1 MTVDR
6 SNKRL
11 AQNAGFVLVAE
22 LAVQV
27 VRAATI
33 FVLARLFDDE
43 IVFGTY
49 VSLLALTT
57 LLAPVSQ
64 WGMNHVGVRAI
75 ARNVPFAETWAK
87 VTSTIGLGGLLGT
100 AVATIVGFTLL
111 DVRPIVAVAFG
122 LAQLVGFNTAQAA
135 TMMTEAHH
143 RSDVGLRINII
154 GGVVRLVMLAAF
166 WAIGQHT
173 LAVWSIFLVAGMV
186 GWGALSSFQVAR
198 AFSGAHGFALPTT
211 EDLRH
216 GGGFVFVQTSAS
228 GQTDVDK
235 FVLGANDLKADAA
248 IYSPAYRIVEM
259 STIPLIAV
267 VRATYAEF
275 FRRGASTVSAA
286 MAFAKQLT
294 VLASAYGVV
303 AGIGLF
309 LAAPLIFIILD
320 EEQFADADTVI
331 RWLALI
337 PLLKGLQ
344 YFPGNALTGAD
355 RHNVRSWIIFV
366 TAAINLVANLIFIP
380 QFGWKAAAVTT
391 LVAETLFA
399 AMLWTAVNVLARRE
413 LADGTSTSLPEA

>member
-1 MTVDR
+1 MAVDR

-43 IVFGTY
+43 EVFGTY

-87 VTSTIGLGGLLGT
+87 VTSTISLGGLLGT
-100 AVATIVGFTLL
+100 AVATIVGFVFL
-111 DVRPIVAVAFG
+111 DVRPVIALGFG
-122 LAQLVGFNTAQAA
+122 LAQLIGFNTAQAA

-154 GGVVRLVMLAAF
+154 GGIVRLAMLAAF
-166 WAIGQHT
+166 WLLGQHT
-173 LAVWSIFLVAGMV
+173 LGVWAIFLVGGMI
-186 GWGALSSFQVAR
+186 GWGLLSSYQVAHEFGGTHKL
-198 AFSGAHGFALPTT
+198 ASPTM

-216 GGGFVFVQTSAS
+216 GVGFVFVQTSSS

-235 FVLGANDLKADAA
+235 FILGANDLKADAA
-248 IYSPAYRIVEM
+248 IYSPAFRIVEM

-275 FRRGASTVSAA
+275 FRRGASNVSDA
-286 MAFAKQLT
+286 MAFAKKLT
-294 VLASAYGVV
+294 AIAAGYGVA

-309 LAAPLIFIILD
+309 ITAPLILWVLD
-320 EEQFADADTVI
+320 EEDFAGSVDVI

-337 PLLKGLQ
+337 PLIKGLQ

-355 RHNVRSWIIFV
+355 HHNVRSWIIFV
-366 TAAINLVANLIFIP
+366 TAMVNLIANLIFIP
-380 QFGWKAAAVTT
+380 EFGWRAAAVTT
-391 LVAETLFA
+391 LIAETLFA
-399 AMLWTAVNVLARRE
+399 AMLWAAVSFLARQERS
-413 LADGTSTSLPEA
+413 DEAYAPG